1 MNSASFLVY
10 SDFSETRDSANYTNT
25 QFMLFAPNPSMAKNN
40 SQKVELFSLSKSNN
54 ERYTLKKPLVA
65 LIYSDNGE
73 YKIEYPQ
80 LELYA
85 FSEDKNEVIN
95 EFIDDFFDL
104 CDDILPCTDSELGK
118 YPRYWKEI
126 LQTLVRK
133 NGNN

>member
-1 MNSASFLVY
+1 MHRHRLPLNQRPEELL
-10 SDFSETRDSANYTNT
+10 DSKVND
-25 QFMLFAPNPSMAKNN
+25 
-40 SQKVELFSLSKSNN
+40 SQKIEFFTLSESNN
-54 ERYTLKKPLVA
+54 EKYTLKKPVVA
-65 LIYSDNGE
+65 LIYSDNNE

-85 FSEDKNEVIN
+85 FSEDKNEVIR

-104 CDDILPCTDSELGK
+104 CDDILPCADSELGK
-118 YPRYWKEI
+118 YPKCWKEI

>member
-1 MNSASFLVY
+1 MHPHELPLNQRLEELSNL
-10 SDFSETRDSANYTNT
+10 
-25 QFMLFAPNPSMAKNN
+25 KND
-40 SQKVELFSLSKSNN
+40 SQKVEFFTFSESNN
-54 ERYTLKKPLVA
+54 EKYTLKKPLGA

-85 FSEDKNEVIN
+85 SNEDKNEVIK

-118 YPRYWKEI
+118 YPKYWKEI
-126 LQTLVRK
+126 LQTLVSK